1 MRLRRQRQPRMSRC
15 SKAGKPGNSAHLAI
29 ASHAVAATSST
40 KKAAKLA
47 GRNSGR
53 SVQFQGG
60 SVFPIALLLVI
71 VLGVASIVYARQTIP
86 GAGDGAPVTPI
97 SEYYDVAYGINICGD
112 WATISDGD
120 AEPNADG
127 RFDYTAYRETGVYQY
142 GEGVATVHPYAAELA
157 DVSLDLSSV
166 LAVHGITIADDALT
180 FPADQLDGQVFTE
193 GETTCDVDGIET
205 DADLSVVVWESP
217 DDNSAGNRY
226 ISKMGEI
233 PLDADGLVI
242 AIAFVPRGDSVAKPA
257 SAGVLR
263 SLNAEATDVADTTET
278 TVADSTDE

>member
-1 MRLRRQRQPRMSRC
+1 MRGC
-15 SKAGKPGNSAHLAI
+15 SQVRISGNSSDLAI
-29 ASHAVAATSST
+29 ASLAVAATSST

-60 SVFPIALLLVI
+60 SVFPIALLLVV

-86 GAGDGAPVTPI
+86 GAGDSAPVTPI

-120 AEPNADG
+120 AELNADG
-127 RFDYTAYRETGVYQY
+127 RIDYAAYRETGVYQY

-157 DVSLDLSSV
+157 DVPLDLSALLGV
-166 LAVHGITIADDALT
+166 YGITIADDALT
-180 FPADQLDGQVFTE
+180 FPADQLDGEVFTE
-193 GETTCDVDGIET
+193 GESTCDVDGVET

-242 AIAFVPRGDSVAKPA
+242 AVAFVPRGDSVAKPA

-263 SLNAEATDVADTTET
+263 SLTAEATEAADTTET

>member
-1 MRLRRQRQPRMSRC
+1 MSRC
-15 SKAGKPGNSAHLAI
+15 SKAGKSGNSAHLAI

-120 AEPNADG
+120 TELNADG
-127 RFDYTAYRETGVYQY
+127 RIDYSAYRETGVYQY

-157 DVSLDLSSV
+157 DVSLDLSAV

-193 GETTCDVDGIET
+193 GETTCDVDGVET

-233 PLDADGLVI
+233 PLDTDGLVV
-242 AIAFVPRGDSVAKPA
+242 AVAFVPRGDSVAKPA

-263 SLNAEATDVADTTET
+263 SLNAEATDSADTTET
-278 TVADSTDE
+278 TVAGSTDE

>member
-1 MRLRRQRQPRMSRC
+1 MSGC
-15 SKAGKPGNSAHLAI
+15 SQAGKSGNSADTAI
-29 ASHAVAATSST
+29 TSLAVAATSST

-47 GRNSGR
+47 GRSSGR

-97 SEYYDVAYGINICGD
+97 SEYYDVAYGVNICGE

-127 RFDYTAYRETGVYQY
+127 RIDYSAYRETGVYQY

-157 DVSLDLSSV
+157 DVPLNLSA
-166 LAVHGITIADDALT
+166 LLNVHGITITDEALT
-180 FPADQLDGQVFTE
+180 FPEDQMSGDVYTE
-193 GETTCDVDGIET
+193 GESTCDVDGVET

-226 ISKMGEI
+226 ISKMGDI

-242 AIAFVPRGDSVAKPA
+242 AVAFVPRGDSVAKP
-257 SAGVLR
+257 SSVGVLR
-263 SLNAEATDVADTTET
+263 SLNAEAAGSSTT
-278 TVADSTDE
+278 TVPDSTDE

>member
-1 MRLRRQRQPRMSRC
+1 MNGSSQ
-15 SKAGKPGNSAHLAI
+15 GFTPGNSAQLAI
-29 ASHAVAATSST
+29 TSLAVAATSST

-47 GRNSGR
+47 GRTSGR

-97 SEYYDVAYGINICGD
+97 SEYYDVAYGVNICGD
-112 WATISDGD
+112 WVTISDGD

-127 RFDYTAYRETGVYQY
+127 RIDYPAYRETGVYQY

-157 DVSLDLSSV
+157 DVSLDLTA
-166 LAVHGITIADDALT
+166 LLEVHGITIADDALT
-180 FPADQLDGQVFTE
+180 FPADQLNGEVFTE
-193 GETTCDVDGIET
+193 GETTCDIDGVET
-205 DADLSVVVWESP
+205 DADLSVVVWDSP
-217 DDNSAGNRY
+217 EDNSSGNRY

-242 AIAFVPRGDSVAKPA
+242 AVAFVPRGDAVAKP
-257 SAGVLR
+257 SSTGVLR
-263 SLNAEATDVADTTET
+263 SLNAASADTTET
-278 TVADSTDE
+278 TVSDSTDE